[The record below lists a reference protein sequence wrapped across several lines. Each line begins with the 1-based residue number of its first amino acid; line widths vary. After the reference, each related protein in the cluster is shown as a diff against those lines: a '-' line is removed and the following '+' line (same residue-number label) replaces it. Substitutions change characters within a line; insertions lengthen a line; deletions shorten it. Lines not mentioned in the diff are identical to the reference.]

1 MVNLKRIGLFA
12 GLIAFGLIYFFA
24 DFGEGF
30 ENAKLM
36 AAIAAWVAIWWITE
50 PVPLAVT
57 SLLPLIL
64 FPVLG
69 LLSAKDTSQA
79 YINSTIFLFMGGFII
94 ALAMEKWNLHKRIA
108 LYVIS
113 LFGSTPSKIILG
125 FMTATG
131 FISMWIS
138 NTATAIMVLPIGLA
152 ILYKLEDQF
161 GAESIKKFAV
171 ALMLGIAYS
180 SSIGGIA
187 TLIGTPP
194 NLVLKRIYSISF
206 PDKPEILFGEWVI
219 LVFPL
224 AAVLLFL
231 AWIILTKLIFK
242 PGHFEIDKSLIKNER
257 KLLGKMSFEEKAVSI
272 ISILTS
278 VFWIFRADLDV
289 GVIVI
294 PGFANLLPFPE
305 LIDDSTIAIGMSILL
320 FLIPVK
326 TKGHEDKKILTVKI
340 FRKIPWEIILLFGG
354 GFALAEGFVSSGL
367 SNLIGS
373 MFLGLKGMNIILLI
387 FIVCLT
393 ITFLT
398 ELTSNTATAQII
410 LPILASIA
418 IQFEIHPLLLMI
430 PATIS
435 ASMAFM
441 MPVATPPN
449 AIVFG
454 SQRINI
460 LNMAKAGLILNLF
473 FAVLIT
479 IYFYF
484 HLI

>member
-1 MVNLKRIGLFA
+1 
-12 GLIAFGLIYFFA
+12 
-24 DFGEGF
+24 
-30 ENAKLM
+30 M

-57 SLLPLIL
+57 SLLPLVF
-64 FPVLG
+64 FPLSG
-69 LLSAKDTSQA
+69 LMSAKDISQA

-108 LYVIS
+108 LYIIS
-113 LFGSTPSKIILG
+113 IFGASPSKIILG
-125 FMTATG
+125 FMVACA
-131 FISMWIS
+131 FLSMWIS
-138 NTATAIMVLPIGLA
+138 NTATAIMILPIGLA

-161 GAESIKKFAV
+161 GTENIKKFAI

-187 TLIGTPP
+187 TIIGTPP
-194 NLVLKRIYSISF
+194 NLVFKRIYSISF
-206 PDKPEILFGEWVI
+206 PDKPEMLFGEW
-219 LVFPL
+219 LFFVFPL
-224 AAVLLFL
+224 AAVMLIF

-242 PGHFEIDKSLIKNER
+242 PGHFELDKSLIKTER
-257 KLLGKMSFEEKAVSI
+257 KILGKISFEERAVLI
-272 ISILTS
+272 ISAATALL
-278 VFWIFRADLDV
+278 WIFRADLEI
-289 GVIVI
+289 GTLVI
-294 PGFANLLPFPE
+294 PGFSKFLPFPE
-305 LIDDSTIAIGMSILL
+305 LIDDSTIAIGMSIIL
-320 FLIPVK
+320 FFIPVK

-367 SNLIGS
+367 SKYIGTI
-373 MFLGLKGMNIILLI
+373 FIGFKGMDIILLI
-387 FIVCLT
+387 FIICLT

-418 IQFEIHPLLLMI
+418 IEFEIDPLLLMI

-449 AIVFG
+449 AIVLG

-460 LNMAKAGLILNLF
+460 LDMAKAGIVLNLV

-484 HLI
+484 RLI

>member
-1 MVNLKRIGLFA
+1 MKNLQR
-12 GLIAFGLIYFFA
+12 FGLASGVIAAVIIYFFA
-24 DFGEGF
+24 DFGDGF
-30 ENAKLM
+30 ENAKIM
-36 AAIAAWVAIWWITE
+36 AALASWVAIWWITE
-50 PVPLAVT
+50 AVPLAVT
-57 SLLPLIL
+57 SLLPLVL
-64 FPVLG
+64 FPLTG
-69 LLSAKDTSQA
+69 LMNANEISQA
-79 YINSTIFLFMGGFII
+79 YINSTIFLFMGGFLI

-108 LYVIS
+108 IYVIS
-113 LFGSTPSKIILG
+113 LFGSTPTKIILG

-161 GAESIKKFAV
+161 GMENLKKFAI

-194 NLVLKRIYSISF
+194 NLVFKRIYSISF
-206 PDKPEILFGEWVI
+206 PDNPEVLFGEWLF

-224 AAVLLFL
+224 AAIMLFL
-231 AWIILTKLIFK
+231 AWLILTKLIFK
-242 PGHFEIDKSLIKNER
+242 PGHFEIDKSLIKNEK
-257 KLLGKMSFEEKAVSI
+257 KLLGKMSFEEKAVTI
-272 ISILTS
+272 VSILTS
-278 VFWIFRADLDV
+278 VFWIFRADLNI
-289 GVIVI
+289 GLFVI
-294 PGFANLLPFPE
+294 PGFANLLLFPQ

-326 TKGHEDKKILTVKI
+326 TVGHEDKKILTVKI

-367 SNLIGS
+367 SKYIGS
-373 MFLGLKGMNIILLI
+373 MFLGFKGINIILLI
-387 FIVCLT
+387 LIVCLT

-410 LPILASIA
+410 LPILASIS
-418 IQFEIHPLLLMI
+418 IQFEINPLILMI

-454 SQRINI
+454 SQRLNI
-460 LNMAKAGLILNLF
+460 LDMAKAGLVLNLF

-479 IYFYF
+479 FYFYF
-484 HLI
+484 RLN

>member
-1 MVNLKRIGLFA
+1 MKNLQRFGLF
-12 GLIAFGLIYFFA
+12 FGIISAVLIYSFA
-24 DFGEGF
+24 DFGPGF

-108 LYVIS
+108 LYLIS
-113 LFGSTPSKIILG
+113 VFGTTPSKIILG
-125 FMTATG
+125 FMIASA

-161 GAESIKKFAV
+161 GAENIKKFSV
-171 ALMLGIAYS
+171 ALMLGIAYAC
-180 SSIGGIA
+180 SIGGVA

-194 NLVLKRIYSISF
+194 NLVFKRIYSISF
-206 PDKPEILFGEWVI
+206 PDKPEILFGEWLF

-224 AAVLLFL
+224 MAVMLFL

-242 PGHFEIDKSLIKNER
+242 PGHFEIDKSLIKNEK

-278 VFWIFRADLDV
+278 IFWIFRADLDV
-289 GVIVI
+289 GLFVI
-294 PGFANLLPFPE
+294 PGFSNLLPFPE

-367 SNLIGS
+367 SKYIGS
-373 MFLGLKGMNIILLI
+373 MFLGFKGINIILLI
-387 FIVCLT
+387 LIVCLT

-418 IQFEIHPLLLMI
+418 IQFEIDPLLLMI

-460 LNMAKAGLILNLF
+460 LDMAKAGLVLNLF

-479 IYFYF
+479 LYF